1 MSTQVRMMTRIYAQH
16 RPRDYRWASAASAA
30 VAAAL
35 VTAPATALP
44 LPGPREPV
52 ELEESPEGANVFTL
66 KLAAL
71 EVVAPAEGEEALAP
85 EMTAMTA
92 HGSEAITH
100 VGVAFAFER
109 TLIDGWLAAE
119 INVLLSPGEG
129 GLTVPAE
136 LFLKKPFALSP
147 LAEPFVGVGLATE
160 WLKAGE
166 YEPQYGLASVLGSYF
181 WVDPSLGLVVETEYS
196 LLVSRETE
204 HELVLAAGG
213 AVRF

>member
-1 MSTQVRMMTRIYAQH
+1 MTRKDAQH
-16 RPRDYRWASAASAA
+16 GPEANRWACAAAAA

-35 VTAPATALP
+35 MTAPALAAP
-44 LPGPREPV
+44 LPGPREAV
-52 ELEESPEGANVFTL
+52 ELEESPEGDNVLTL

-71 EVVAPAEGEEALAP
+71 EVVAPIEAEPAIGP
-85 EMTAMTA
+85 EMAAMTA
-92 HGSEAITH
+92 HGSEVVTH

-119 INVLLSPGEG
+119 INVLLSPGDG
-129 GLTVPAE
+129 GLTVPTE

-147 LAEPFVGVGLATE
+147 VAEPFVGVGLAAE
-160 WLKAGE
+160 WIKAGE
-166 YEPQYGLASVLGSYF
+166 HEPEYGLASVLGSYF

-204 HELVLAAGG
+204 HEIVLAAGG